1 MKPNIQASSG
11 SLFEQLW
18 GWAFAIAI
26 LGICVVTYFLAD
38 TKDLP
43 LTIIGAVLGVA
54 MTVFATFFLFKG
66 QSKQQSALLN
76 EQREQE
82 KEVEIFKQ
90 KLEAYKTFLDALCR
104 YVEIKDENSKSILK
118 FRTAA
123 LAMHCDDRQ
132 MIDTNHTVGDIIKMY
147 QSPDTDDEKLL
158 VSLFNI
164 SDYFRGALYTGTINT
179 RSKEYIDSIKTL
191 TETFEQGTDATD
203 AQDENNDTI
212 RQEESIEKD
221 SESIDGWNDYLLTL
235 KSRGWTTDV
244 ANDLISIS
252 KPNSMAT
259 IRIRKPRKGTFYI
272 VEVLTKDNNSEMAK
286 ALKAQFKGARSGG
299 SWWRELTSLPNYGIR
314 SGQLVSS
321 LDNNS
326 KARTVIIKWLDKLT
340 NYIE

>member
-1 MKPNIQASSG
+1 MKTNIQASSG

-26 LGICVVTYFLAD
+26 LGICVVTDFIAD

-82 KEVEIFKQ
+82 KDVEIFKQ

-147 QSPDTDDEKLL
+147 QSPDMDDEKLL

-164 SDYFRGALYTGTINT
+164 SDYFRGALYTDNINT

-235 KSRGWTTDV
+235 
-244 ANDLISIS
+244 
-252 KPNSMAT
+252 
-259 IRIRKPRKGTFYI
+259 
-272 VEVLTKDNNSEMAK
+272 
-286 ALKAQFKGARSGG
+286 
-299 SWWRELTSLPNYGIR
+299 
-314 SGQLVSS
+314 
-321 LDNNS
+321 
-326 KARTVIIKWLDKLT
+326 
-340 NYIE
+340 